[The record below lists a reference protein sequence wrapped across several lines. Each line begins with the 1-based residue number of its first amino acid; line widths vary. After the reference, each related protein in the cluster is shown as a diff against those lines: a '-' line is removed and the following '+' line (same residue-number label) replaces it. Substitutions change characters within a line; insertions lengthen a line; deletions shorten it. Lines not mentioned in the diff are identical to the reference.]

1 MSILLNDVLEIDA
14 QRVLCRILKD
24 AGIATTNNIDEF
36 DNGKGWLYDLQHYQL
51 HHEIII
57 EGPCAFYG
65 GAYSPNPWSGS
76 GGLCSMGA
84 YSYSH
89 SALPEGFRVGRYCSI
104 AKGLRFLDFSHPI
117 DWVSSSVAFFFPE
130 NVKKRTVLSGIIDRR
145 VKQSTS
151 AFSRKAFDPVCGKS
165 YPTIEHD
172 VWIGENVTLAMGIT
186 IGTGSVIA
194 SNSTVTK
201 DVPSYSIVAGV
212 PAEIKKHRFHPNII
226 DALMSLQWW
235 QYNMLDFGNIDFTS
249 PEQFVDELNY
259 KVSIGAI
266 QPWSGETVS
275 LPHDIIC

>member
-1 MSILLNDVLEIDA
+1 MITQLNNLLEIDT
-14 QRVLCRILKD
+14 RRELCEILKG
-24 AGIATTNNIDEF
+24 AGIATTNSIEEF
-36 DNGKGWLYDLQHYQL
+36 DCGKGWLYDLKHYQL

-65 GAYSPNPWSGS
+65 GIYSPNPWSGP

-89 SALPEGFRVGRYCSI
+89 SALPEGIRVGRYCSI
-104 AKGLRFLDFSHPI
+104 AKGLRFLDFSHPVN
-117 DWVSSSVAFFFPE
+117 WVSSSVAFFFPE
-130 NVKKRTVLSGIIDRR
+130 SVKKKTVLSGIIDKLI
-145 VKQSTS
+145 KQSGGS
-151 AFSRKAFDPVCGKS
+151 FSRKSFDPLYGKS

-186 IGTGSVIA
+186 IGTGSIIA

-201 DVPSYSIVAGV
+201 DVPPYSIVAGV
-212 PAEIKKHRFHPNII
+212 PAEIKKYRFHPNII

-235 QYNMLDFGNIDFTS
+235 QYNMLDFGDIDFTA
-249 PEQFVDELNY
+249 PDQFVDELKY
-259 KVSIGAI
+259 KVSTSSI

-275 LPHDIIC
+275 LPHDITF